1 MQISIHSPELTP
13 AAQTCPGNRL
23 PLAFVAC
30 CVKSQ
35 TGYLC
40 NLQRRHLPV

>member
-30 CVKSQ
+30 CVNPKLA
-35 TGYLC
+35 TFVIYRGE
-40 NLQRRHLPV
+40 HLP